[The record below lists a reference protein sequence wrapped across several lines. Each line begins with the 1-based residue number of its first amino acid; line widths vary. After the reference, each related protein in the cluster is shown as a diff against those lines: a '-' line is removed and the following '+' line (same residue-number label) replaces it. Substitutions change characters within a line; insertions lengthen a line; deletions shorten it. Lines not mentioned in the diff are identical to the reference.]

1 MTLTILLGADP
12 MKADSIRRELATM
25 HSSSDPWFQ
34 CGPSGGYVEQLT
46 TGQLWDL
53 MGVRSNIFDNDPA
66 DIISDYECWALSG
79 EDESFL

>member
-1 MTLTILLGADP
+1 
-12 MKADSIRRELATM
+12 MKGRAVRLAVGEWRSSVDS
-25 HSSSDPWFQ
+25 WYQ